1 MPIKVRKSFTD
12 AIVAK
17 EKYEEAEDSRM
28 AKAKIEVD
36 EIENWF
42 LPEVIEKEAPTFC
55 KLYNLGERYIPT
67 SGHFLGLVA
76 TILATMGLD
85 EPRQSNMGIGA
96 VAGEGKTLI
105 LSQFRKLPFVNFF
118 TRITYAKYLLMKC
131 GWFLSEPGKELPV
144 GVRRIPK
151 PLPGSPVI
159 DKSGVK
165 DQISY
170 FFDIITEGE
179 GIFTMGDVPKLL
191 QLWNQLT
198 EQGTYEGGDSFSGY
212 YRIGVEPQNPVK
224 HGLIIAAT
232 IEDFQKHIIRQIGW
246 ATRMVLATYSCS
258 DKENR
263 WISDGIMKDYI
274 SSKPDISYQVKVLMK
289 NIPITDV
296 GEERL
301 HYSPKKVKLTDEVA
315 NALYIIR
322 DTLMTM
328 RDEKTMKRAGAD
340 ANRLVKGFALLNGR
354 EYTTLM
360 DLIILKSLLTMSK
373 KIYRSDML
381 GSIGTR
387 LHFQTS
393 LCMDLF
399 RNYEQTV
406 KFITGRFKTWEGKPL
421 YSEDDVK
428 QSIHD
433 IGSAEDG
440 KWAKSYGGIS

>member
-1 MPIKVRKSFTD
+1 MPIKVRKSYID
-12 AIVAK
+12 AIADKNRFEEK
-17 EKYEEAEDSRM
+17 EDGRM
-28 AKAKIEVD
+28 TKAKVEID
-36 EIENWF
+36 EIENLY

-67 SGHFLGLVA
+67 SGHFLTLVA

-85 EPRQSNMGIGA
+85 EPRQSNLGIGA
-96 VAGEGKTLI
+96 VVGEGKTLI

-118 TRITYAKYLLMKC
+118 TRTTYAKYLLMKC
-131 GWFLSEPGKELPV
+131 GWFLSQPGKELPV
-144 GVRRIPK
+144 DIRMIPNPHGGGK
-151 PLPGSPVI
+151 I
-159 DKSGVK
+159 MDKSGIK

-170 FFDIITEGE
+170 FVDIITEGE

-198 EQGTYEGGDSFSGY
+198 EQGTYEGGDSFSGWY
-212 YRIGVEPQNPVK
+212 KIGVEPQTPVK

-232 IEDFQKHIIRQIGW
+232 ISDFQKHIIRQIGW
-246 ATRMVLATYSCS
+246 ATRMVLATYSCT

-274 SSKPDISYQVKVLMK
+274 SSKPDISYQVKVLMDK
-289 NIPITDV
+289 IPIRNV

-301 HYSPKKVKLTDEVA
+301 HYSPVKVQLTEDVA

-354 EYTTLM
+354 IRTTLM
-360 DLIILKSLLTMSK
+360 DVIILKALLTMSK
-373 KIYRSDML
+373 KIYKSETL

-387 LHFQTS
+387 VHFQTS
-393 LCMDLF
+393 LCFDLF
-399 RNYEQTV
+399 RDYNETV
-406 KFITGRFKTWEGKPL
+406 KFITGRFKTWDEKSL
-421 YSEDDVK
+421 YNENDVK

-433 IGSAEDG
+433 LAISENGAT
-440 KWAKSYGGIS
+440 AKLGV